1 MESHFYIDLFYNC
14 FNQNLNGRSLD
25 AYYQLDS
32 MKVALERLNT
42 YNFQLTCVKKKQYIP
57 PNISNLPLEILR
69 HISSFVTYSDRTVIG
84 FFCTNNYPFAPP
96 FWELK
101 EYRDDRVEHVFR
113 HNYEYSVPGNWSMQ
127 CMETDILQM
136 LIRFY

>member
-1 MESHFYIDLFYNC
+1 MESHYYVDLFYHWLQ
-14 FNQNLNGRSLD
+14 QNLHGRTLD
-25 AYYQLDS
+25 EYYQLDS
-32 MKVALERLNT
+32 MKVDLARLDI
-42 YNFQLTCVKKKQYIP
+42 YNFQLTCTKKKQYIP
-57 PNISNLPLEILR
+57 PNITKLPLELLR
-69 HISSFVTYSDRTVIG
+69 HISSFVTYFDRTVLG
-84 FFCTNNYPFAPP
+84 FTCTNNYPFDPP

-127 CMETDILQM
+127 CMDTDILQM